1 MPSEELT
8 LVGLERR
15 TNRRFRLS
23 LQLRYLFPNLSG
35 EERQG
40 GEGQVLDIS
49 SGGIFFQPGG
59 ILPVGARAEL
69 VVMWPYLL
77 NGDCPLQLRVQGRV
91 LRSDSQGT
99 ALRISR
105 YEFRTA
111 PKSPASRVATNGSVR
126 IEPAGLRL
134 ARWR

>member
-1 MPSEELT
+1 MPSEALT
-8 LVGLERR
+8 LTQSERR

-23 LQLRYLFPNLSG
+23 LQLRYRIPNLSN

-49 SGGIFFQPGG
+49 SGGIFFQTGC
-59 ILPVGARAEL
+59 ILPVGERTEL

-77 NGDCPLQLRVQGRV
+77 NGDCPLQLRVHGRV
-91 LRSDSQGT
+91 LRSDPQGT

-111 PKSPASRVATNGSVR
+111 PKPPASASLTSGSVR
-126 IEPAGLRL
+126 IEPARLRL
-134 ARWR
+134 VRSR